1 MKWAEGLDKLGIFLY
16 LAISIFAVVNI
27 YSVDSG
33 LGEKQLIFFF
43 ISLFVGLIIFMMRSK
58 FFENFAV
65 VFFILGVVSLLGLH
79 VLGSEIKGQKN
90 WYKIGGFTIQPVE
103 FAKIGISLMLAS
115 YVSGPDFNLNN
126 RKSFLTTL
134 AIIGVPA
141 IAVLSI
147 PDVGSLLV
155 FTAFAI
161 ALYREG
167 LSGWL
172 FGVGLGIGTI
182 FFSAIS
188 LGNFNVTLFI
198 GIIGNFTLILF
209 LSQKRI
215 TLISIFI
222 LILAEIIILSL
233 FNTDRLL
240 LLKIIFGIF
249 NLSILFLFG
258 KAILNI
264 IDGKENIY
272 FLIKAFGIILLFS
285 FLGSISL
292 YSNEIM
298 KKLPKH
304 QRERIEVLYKGE
316 KAFRDTSGYNLLYSK
331 TAIGSGGFWGKGYK
345 QGSVTQGKFV
355 PEQETDYIFCTV
367 GEEWGFLGSSLLV
380 IFYAVYIGRIY
391 YLAENQKTT
400 FNRVFGYCFAGVL
413 LMHFAI
419 NLGMV
424 MGLFPTVG
432 IPLPYFSYGGSSFL
446 AFSIMTAIFFKL
458 NYTDKNSL
466 V

>member
-43 ISLFVGLIIFMMRSK
+43 ISLFVGFIIFMMRSK

-134 AIIGVPA
+134 AIIGIPA

-155 FTAFAI
+155 FTTFII

-172 FGVGLGIGTI
+172 FGIGFTLAAVFLLSIAFNPLYIILGLLFILVL
-182 FFSAIS
+182 FLLF
-188 LGNFNVTLFI
+188 NFN
-198 GIIGNFTLILF
+198 
-209 LSQKRI
+209 RI
-215 TLISIFI
+215 VWTIPTIATFVGG
-222 LILAEIIILSL
+222 
-233 FNTDRLL
+233 FLL
-240 LLKIIFGIF
+240 LSGISYGTPKI
-249 NLSILFLFG
+249 L
-258 KAILNI
+258 
-264 IDGKENIY
+264 E
-272 FLIKAFGIILLFS
+272 
-285 FLGSISL
+285 
-292 YSNEIM
+292 
-298 KKLPKH
+298 KLPKH

-331 TAIGSGGFWGKGYK
+331 TAIGSGGVFGKGYK

>member
-16 LAISIFAVVNI
+16 LAISVFAVVNI

-155 FTAFAI
+155 FTTFII

-172 FGVGLGIGTI
+172 FGIGFTLAAVFLLSIAFNPLYIILGLLFILVL
-182 FFSAIS
+182 FLLF
-188 LGNFNVTLFI
+188 NFN
-198 GIIGNFTLILF
+198 
-209 LSQKRI
+209 RI
-215 TLISIFI
+215 VWTIPTIATFVGG
-222 LILAEIIILSL
+222 
-233 FNTDRLL
+233 FLL
-240 LLKIIFGIF
+240 LSGISYGIPKI
-249 NLSILFLFG
+249 L
-258 KAILNI
+258 
-264 IDGKENIY
+264 E
-272 FLIKAFGIILLFS
+272 
-285 FLGSISL
+285 
-292 YSNEIM
+292 
-298 KKLPKH
+298 KLPKH

-331 TAIGSGGFWGKGYK
+331 TAIGSGGVFGKGYK

>member
-16 LAISIFAVVNI
+16 LAISVFAVVNI
-27 YSVDSG
+27 YSVDKG

-43 ISLFVGLIIFMMRSK
+43 ISLFVGFIIFMMRSK

-65 VFFILGVVSLLGLH
+65 VFFVLGIISLLGLH

-90 WYKIGGFTIQPVE
+90 WYKIGGFTMQPVE
-103 FAKIGISLMLAS
+103 FAKIGVSLMLAS
-115 YVSGPDFNLNN
+115 YVSGPDINLNN
-126 RKSFLTTL
+126 RKSLLTTL
-134 AIIGVPA
+134 AIIGIPA

-155 FTAFAI
+155 FTAFVI

-172 FGVGLGIGTI
+172 FGIGFILATVFLLSIAINPIYIVLGLLAIYLIYIFLNFGRIIWTVPTIVTFLGT
-182 FFSAIS
+182 F
-188 LGNFNVTLFI
+188 
-198 GIIGNFTLILF
+198 
-209 LSQKRI
+209 
-215 TLISIFI
+215 
-222 LILAEIIILSL
+222 LILAGISFGTPKIL
-233 FNTDRLL
+233 
-240 LLKIIFGIF
+240 
-249 NLSILFLFG
+249 
-258 KAILNI
+258 
-264 IDGKENIY
+264 E
-272 FLIKAFGIILLFS
+272 
-285 FLGSISL
+285 
-292 YSNEIM
+292 
-298 KKLPKH
+298 KLPAH

-345 QGSVTQGKFV
+345 EGSVTQGKFV

-367 GEEWGFLGSSLLV
+367 GEEWGFLGSTLLV